1 MRIVMS
7 YEVVEQKRIV
17 DLGRPESY
25 QEKSRA
31 TAHATAAKMRGP
43 RCLLLAESLR
53 IQFTLR

>member
-25 QEKSRA
+25 YGKSRPTADA
-31 TAHATAAKMRGP
+31 TPAKMRGP

-53 IQFTLR
+53 YQFTLR

>member
-17 DLGRPESY
+17 DLGRRESY
-25 QEKSRA
+25 YGKSRP

-53 IQFTLR
+53 